1 MKITVHIICTKRN
14 VDSKCPAI
22 LELKS
27 LQEFFSSMGDT
38 AVHTDSGPRSRK
50 TKWHNQRQLLKA
62 AEGGV
67 YRRAMMALSSKYV
80 FHRKRYPCV

>member
-1 MKITVHIICTKRN
+1 MKIAVDMIIICTKRN
-14 VDSKCPAI
+14 VDSIVPPFWNFKEACRT
-22 LELKS
+22 S
-27 LQEFFSSMGDT
+27 LVPWEIQLFAQTVANGH
-38 AVHTDSGPRSRK
+38 VRR
-50 TKWHNQRQLLKA
+50 RQLLKA

>member
-1 MKITVHIICTKRN
+1 MKITVHIICTKRK

-50 TKWHNQRQLLKA
+50 SDTIKRQLLKA
-62 AEGGV
+62 AEGQGCIAV
-67 YRRAMMALSSKYV
+67 Q
-80 FHRKRYPCV
+80 

>member
-38 AVHTDSGPRSRK
+38 AVHTDSGPRSHK
-50 TKWHNQRQLLKA
+50 AKWHDQSQLLKA

>member
-1 MKITVHIICTKRN
+1 MKITVHIICTKRK

-50 TKWHNQRQLLKA
+50 TKWQLLKA